1 MIQGQPRAR
10 GQRVRSHLMQPS
22 GGLISQHGSVLRCMA
37 VICGGGIISHA
48 CLTDWN
54 VNWQDCSQTPTGQSG
69 RKLYPVLGSACLS
82 FHMSV
87 IL

>member
-1 MIQGQPRAR
+1 M
-10 GQRVRSHLMQPS
+10 RSHLMQPS